1 MLGSVKIKSAEK
13 NFIEG
18 ADKKIIDLK
27 SDVMISE
34 EDEKNVNRGRSVSF
48 QQKIG

>member
-34 EDEKNVNRGRSVSF
+34 EDEKMLTEGVPFRFSR
-48 QQKIG
+48 K